1 MEGSQKSNIGLKV
14 GLGILLVLFLG
25 TAFYASKLY
34 SDSKEQEKE
43 LISEKEQV
51 INDLNIMQQQYDDAI
66 AASEIKDQDLIEARD
81 RIQGLMDSLKVSQIS
96 VNSLFRYKKKFLA
109 LQEEMDELLEENDRL
124 KVENQ
129 YLATSLDS
137 TQVQLAERTVFTDS
151 LLVQNTEL
159 ANVVEDAAALQTVGL
174 VGMGVIERS
183 SGKQIPTERARRS
196 DKVKVCFTVAKN
208 KLTEAGDKELYVQ
221 VIDPKNNV
229 LGTNNQVQFDDQVL
243 NYSLISRFNYEN
255 RNLNIC
261 EYISQPNDSKFEKG
275 RYQINV
281 FNDKAGRSNRICPLN
296 HFSCTFRM
304 HYDDGIRIF
313 FSHFVYVFYGKPGM
327 H

>member
-1 MEGSQKSNIGLKV
+1 MEDSQKTSTGLKV

-25 TAFYASKLY
+25 TAFYTSKLY
-34 SDSKEQEKE
+34 TEKKETEKT
-43 LISEKEQV
+43 LVTEKQQV
-51 INDLNIMQQQYDDAI
+51 MDDLNNMAKQYDEAI
-66 AASEIKDQDLIEARD
+66 AASEIKNQDLIEARE
-81 RIQGLMDSLKVSQIS
+81 RITGLMDSLKVSQNS
-96 VNSLFRYKKKFLA
+96 VNSLWRYKKKFLS
-109 LQEEMDELLEENDRL
+109 LQEEMEVLMVENDKL
-124 KVENQ
+124 KVENE

-196 DKVKVCFTVAKN
+196 DKIKVCYTVAKN
-208 KLTEAGDKELYVQ
+208 TLTEAGDKELYVQ

-229 LGTNNQVQFDDQVL
+229 LGSNDQIQFDDQVL

-261 EYISQPNDSKFEKG
+261 EYISVLEDSKFEEG
-275 RYQINV
+275 RYKVNV
-281 FNDKAGRSNRICPLN
+281 FSDKELISSSEFTLR
-296 HFSCTFRM
+296 
-304 HYDDGIRIF
+304 
-313 FSHFVYVFYGKPGM
+313 
-327 H
+327 